1 MRQPLVYDEVTTTT
15 EGYILSDTNTIL
27 SNGKHTVF
35 FARKISDGNYGSV
48 EASCFFQV
56 DTDPGATNEQIA
68 AAAAAAYVA
77 VKSVVLTQLGITHTL
92 SDEGVVVEDA
102 PVVTVPTPKA
112 AMAQRDA
119 TTQLRESF
127 GGGELVH
134 DSESTTFEV
143 DPLTLPK
150 YDQEKWLKARLAT
163 NPEEFFDNRPKKESG
178 DYKPTAPD
186 FKHKKSGL
194 AIFPPRK
201 K

>member
-1 MRQPLVYDEVTTTT
+1 M
-15 EGYILSDTNTIL
+15 SDTSTIL

-92 SDEGVVVEDA
+92 TDEGVVVEDK
-102 PVVTVPTPKA
+102 PVVTVPAPRVPSA
-112 AMAQRDA
+112 APVTQRDA
-119 TTQLRESF
+119 TTQLREAF

-150 YDQEKWLKARLAT
+150 SDQEKWLRGRLAT

-201 K
+201 R

>member
-1 MRQPLVYDEVTTTT
+1 M
-15 EGYILSDTNTIL
+15 SDTSTIL

-92 SDEGVVVEDA
+92 TDEGVVVEDK
-102 PVVTVPTPKA
+102 PVVTVPAPRVPTLGASHVPSA
-112 AMAQRDA
+112 APVVQRDA
-119 TTQLRESF
+119 TTQLREAF

-201 K
+201 R